1 MILQQI
7 RSRSGFTLVELLIGI
22 LMACIVVYAA
32 MSLYVT
38 QHKEMIVQEQV
49 SDMQNNIRAAA
60 EVIARA
66 ARMAGYN
73 TPETMEAIETHNTNP
88 DTIVITYDS
97 GILEAVVLEYPMAS
111 VTADL
116 RCDGHNLEEISA
128 QDNPDSGAD

>member
-49 SDMQNNIRAAA
+49 SDMQKNLRAALYFM
-60 EVIARA
+60 EREI
-66 ARMAGYN
+66 RMAGCDP
-73 TPETMEAIETHNTNP
+73 TGAAI
-88 DTIVITYDS
+88 YY
-97 GILEAVVLEYPMAS
+97 G
-111 VTADL
+111 
-116 RCDGHNLEEISA
+116 
-128 QDNPDSGAD
+128 